1 MNERMLKFGMFC
13 FFVFILCWAAWLGAQ
28 AKDIYEHGFIEC
40 YETTTFNTT
49 EFLCVKKG
57 E

>member
-1 MNERMLKFGMFC
+1 MLLRFGMFS
-13 FFVFILCWAAWLGAQ
+13 FFVFVLCWAAWLGAQ

-40 YETTTFNTT
+40 YETTNFYDNAM
-49 EFLCVKKG
+49 LCVKKG

>member
-1 MNERMLKFGMFC
+1 MLMRFGIFS

-49 EFLCVKKG
+49 EFLCVKK
-57 E
+57 EQS